1 MWFVMQCS
9 DTPLDCI
16 LSYTNDVDMNLIQN
30 EDEANKKTQPK
41 KKWNA
46 EKCVRPRGC
55 LPKINEI
62 NKNLHIEMR
71 N

>member
-30 EDEANKKTQPK
+30 EDEANKKTTK
-41 KKWNA
+41 K
-46 EKCVRPRGC
+46 
-55 LPKINEI
+55 
-62 NKNLHIEMR
+62 EMECR
-71 N
+71 KVCAAKRMLT